1 MTEIIIAVAAKV
13 SEYLVAPIRR
23 QLSYLF
29 CYRRHMDDLNKKV
42 QELGLAKDD
51 LQITVDEAIRRGDEI
66 RPIVQDWLTRAD
78 KKTGEAKIFMEDEKK
93 RTKSCFN
100 GWCPN
105 LKSRYLLSR
114 EADKKA
120 QVIVEV
126 HENNNFPDGIS
137 YC

>member
-51 LQITVDEAIRRGDEI
+51 FRLLLMKLLEEGMKSD
-66 RPIVQDWLTRAD
+66 LLF
-78 KKTGEAKIFMEDEKK
+78 KTG
-93 RTKSCFN
+93 
-100 GWCPN
+100 
-105 LKSRYLLSR
+105 
-114 EADKKA
+114 
-120 QVIVEV
+120 
-126 HENNNFPDGIS
+126 
-137 YC
+137 

>member
-1 MTEIIIAVAAKV
+1 MTEIIIAVATKV
-13 SEYLVAPIRR
+13 SEYLVAPIGR

-29 CYRRHMDDLNKKV
+29 CYRGHMDDLNKKV
-42 QELGLAKDD
+42 QE
-51 LQITVDEAIRRGDEI
+51 
-66 RPIVQDWLTRAD
+66 PIVQDWLTRAD
-78 KKTGEAKIFMEDEKK
+78 KNTGEAKIFMEDEKK

-126 HENNNFPDGIS
+126 QENNNFPMAYQIVHLHRMNVLQIMNLLDQEPRL
-137 YC
+137 